1 MCGHRFVSDIDA
13 GAIQGICYEGRR
25 NLSNFEIVRPCLDL
39 VSAGARSGGQFA
51 IRQGQMMWC
60 MGGIDATY
68 LVSGYRGEGG
78 EERGEEGKG
87 GVRRGKEG

>member
-39 VSAGARSGGQFA
+39 VSTGARSGGQFT
-51 IRQGQMMWC
+51 IRQGQMTWC

-68 LVSGYRGEGG
+68 LVSGYGWEGG
-78 EERGEEGKG
+78 EERG
-87 GVRRGKEG
+87 KEG

>member
-1 MCGHRFVSDIDA
+1 MFQVCGHRFVSDIDA

-39 VSAGARSGGQFA
+39 VSNLGARSGGQ
-51 IRQGQMMWC
+51 IRQGRMTWC

-68 LVSGYRGEGG
+68 LVSGYGGEGG
-78 EERGEEGKG
+78 EERVVRRGEEG
-87 GVRRGKEG
+87 